1 MTPFFSIIVVCLNP
15 GEKLLQTLQSIQ
27 KQEFRDYE
35 IVLKDGGSTDGSLQK
50 LYPEQSGLLV
60 VTKPDRGIYD
70 AMNQAVEEAK
80 GRFVFFLNCGM
91 RLAELITINLGDF
104 KSSADSAPP

>member
-35 IVLKDGGSTDGSLQK
+35 IVLK
-50 LYPEQSGLLV
+50 
-60 VTKPDRGIYD
+60 
-70 AMNQAVEEAK
+70 
-80 GRFVFFLNCGM
+80 
-91 RLAELITINLGDF
+91 
-104 KSSADSAPP
+104 

>member
-1 MTPFFSIIVVCLNP
+1 MKSCCKPCRV
-15 GEKLLQTLQSIQ
+15 
-27 KQEFRDYE
+27 FRSRNSGDYE

-50 LYPEQSGLLV
+50 LDPEQSGLHV

-80 GRFVFFLNCGM
+80 GTFCLFP
-91 RLAELITINLGDF
+91 ELRGLVYGRTG
-104 KSSADSAPP
+104 ACRHA

>member
-50 LYPEQSGLLV
+50 LYPEQLGLHV

-80 GRFVFFLNCGM
+80 ARFVFFLNC
-91 RLAELITINLGDF
+91 
-104 KSSADSAPP
+104 

>member
-35 IVLKDGGSTDGSLQK
+35 IVLKDGGSTDGSLQI
-50 LYPEQSGLLV
+50 LMMI
-60 VTKPDRGIYD
+60 VT
-70 AMNQAVEEAK
+70 
-80 GRFVFFLNCGM
+80 
-91 RLAELITINLGDF
+91 
-104 KSSADSAPP
+104 